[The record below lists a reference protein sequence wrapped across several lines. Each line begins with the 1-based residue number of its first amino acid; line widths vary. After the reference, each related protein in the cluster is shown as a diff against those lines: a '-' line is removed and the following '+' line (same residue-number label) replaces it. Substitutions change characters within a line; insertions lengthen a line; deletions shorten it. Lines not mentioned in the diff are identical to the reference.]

1 MKKAATT
8 TWAEEEF
15 AGAKLGD
22 VRRTRRLV
30 EIAAGVARTPSGKV
44 SKAFSET
51 RAREGAYDLLE
62 NVHVR
67 TEQVAVAMYEAATAR
82 AADAGIFA
90 YVAVDGSSLNLT
102 DKKRAKGFGRVG
114 TDECGARGMKVM
126 NALCID
132 AKGVPIGLVDQK
144 YWARPEPLIP
154 GATRQQKAQHT
165 RKRPF
170 AEKEGIRF
178 LEAATNATERL
189 AKAGVRAWIV
199 IDREGDNRGILSGLS
214 SLSCDFTVR
223 ASWDRLIADTTQ
235 ERMPIRTYIM
245 SQPVIGT
252 YEVEVSR
259 TGQRAARTAEMSVR
273 VGSVELRLR
282 DKIKKEGGTPLD
294 ASRMGPRD
302 RRIGISR
309 GARRA
314 RLDVIHQCFGRN
326 KQTGSGRRAKLCIP
340 MANRGISSHVE
351 VGRVQ
356 RRGYAAPIGPGR
368 HNMGDYSG
376 GKRRPHRAT

>member
-67 TEQVAVAMYEAATAR
+67 TEQVALAMYEAATAR

-102 DKKRAKGFGRVG
+102 DRKRTKGFGRVG

-132 AKGVPIGLVDQK
+132 AKGVPIGLVDHQ
-144 YWARPEPLIP
+144 YWARAEPLIP
-154 GATRQQKAQHT
+154 GATRQEKAHHT

-273 VGSVELRLR
+273 VGTVELRLR
-282 DKIKKEGGTPLD
+282 DKIKKKEERLVTQVVWVRETD
-294 ASRMGPRD
+294 ASALAAGQDALDWMLYTNVSVETKEQALAVVQSYAFRW
-302 RRIGISR
+302 RIEGDSR
-309 GARRA
+309 HGLAAGSRA
-314 RLDVIHQCFGRN
+314 R
-326 KQTGSGRRAKLCIP
+326 
-340 MANRGISSHVE
+340 
-351 VGRVQ
+351 
-356 RRGYAAPIGPGR
+356 
-368 HNMGDYSG
+368 
-376 GKRRPHRAT
+376 AT